1 MHEEQNPRL
10 KRLILEVVSNQLK
23 NNDPP
28 ETKETLYRLISDGFS
43 ESDAKEMIGAVV
55 TTHIYDMLK
64 EERVFD
70 NAKYI
75 QDLRK
80 LPTLPWDD

>member
-64 EERVFD
+64 EEHVFD